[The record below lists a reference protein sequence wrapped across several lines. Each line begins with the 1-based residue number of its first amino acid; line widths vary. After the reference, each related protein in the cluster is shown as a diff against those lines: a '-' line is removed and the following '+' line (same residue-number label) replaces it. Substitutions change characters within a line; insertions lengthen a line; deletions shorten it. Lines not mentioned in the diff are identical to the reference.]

1 MKNIVN
7 LIKLQYNSLLALKK
21 ILVIFV
27 LIGIFFAIFQPSMIT
42 FAGAMFLMFS
52 SYSLLFY
59 EEKSKMNYLIYS
71 LPVTI
76 NQYILSKYIFALLN
90 TIISIIISVV
100 LTSIVKL
107 LGYSDVASSM
117 SIYSIVLSMSIIGLF
132 YITIVQPATLL
143 LGSEKSRYILLFL
156 AIIPVTFSG
165 ALIDIFSLITISI
178 SSNMIVILIALT
190 LLLLLLGSYFIT
202 CNRFSKKEIY

>member
-1 MKNIVN
+1 MENIVN

-21 ILVIFV
+21 NLVIFV

>member
-1 MKNIVN
+1 MENIVN

-21 ILVIFV
+21 NLVIFV

-76 NQYILSKYIFALLN
+76 NQYILSKYIF
-90 TIISIIISVV
+90 
-100 LTSIVKL
+100 
-107 LGYSDVASSM
+107 
-117 SIYSIVLSMSIIGLF
+117 GL
-132 YITIVQPATLL
+132 I
-143 LGSEKSRYILLFL
+143 
-156 AIIPVTFSG
+156 
-165 ALIDIFSLITISI
+165 
-178 SSNMIVILIALT
+178 
-190 LLLLLLGSYFIT
+190 
-202 CNRFSKKEIY
+202 NR